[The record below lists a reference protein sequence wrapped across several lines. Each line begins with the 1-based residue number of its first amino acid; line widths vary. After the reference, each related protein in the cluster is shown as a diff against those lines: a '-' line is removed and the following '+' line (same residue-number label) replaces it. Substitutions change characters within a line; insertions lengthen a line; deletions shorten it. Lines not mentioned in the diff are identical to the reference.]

1 MEVNNPGALSRTA
14 IIWHVRRL
22 PCVNSWIFS
31 AFMEFRGL
39 ISGFHRLSRAFLA
52 LSWTSVNIHDT
63 IIAFHVVFMDPF
75 LVFIER
81 QRAFYRRSSPNF
93 LDLHGRSRSFVALYS
108 TAISNVVQKL
118 DSDAL
123 SIPDYG
129 ALSWTFMN
137 VRGCLRALSWRERNI
152 EIVP

>member
-1 MEVNNPGALSRTA
+1 
-14 IIWHVRRL
+14 
-22 PCVNSWIFS
+22 
-31 AFMEFRGL
+31 MEFRGL

-93 LDLHGRSRSFVALYS
+93 LGLA
-108 TAISNVVQKL
+108 
-118 DSDAL
+118 
-123 SIPDYG
+123 
-129 ALSWTFMN
+129 WTFTEF
-137 VRGCLRALSWRERNI
+137 RRTLFHGDFKCRSETGL
-152 EIVP
+152 